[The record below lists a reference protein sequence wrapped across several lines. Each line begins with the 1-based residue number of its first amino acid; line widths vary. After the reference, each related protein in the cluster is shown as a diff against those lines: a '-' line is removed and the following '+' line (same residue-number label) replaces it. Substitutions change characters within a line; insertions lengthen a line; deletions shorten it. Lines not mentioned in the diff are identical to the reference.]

1 MKCEVTGHMR
11 SKQADFTLLEVLI
24 AIAILGI
31 IAAMNSQLLQQMILG
46 TRQQE
51 RVVSVQFETALGLD
65 FLRTDLQQAGFGL
78 PDAFLMP
85 MSPPYSESNNPVATL
100 YDDPVVI
107 DGWPSDRIGFGNNTN
122 HFVPNLIIL

>member
-1 MKCEVTGHMR
+1 MR
-11 SKQADFTLLEVLI
+11 SKQGGFTLLEVLI

-65 FLRTDLQQAGFGL
+65 FFRTDLQQAGFGL
-78 PDAFLMP
+78 PDAFSTP
-85 MSPPYSESNNPVATL
+85 MSPPYTESNNPVASLYNDSVEIGRKTL
-100 YDDPVVI
+100 P
-107 DGWPSDRIGFGNNTN
+107 TQ
-122 HFVPNLIIL
+122 